1 MHGQTNRFIRD
12 ARIARTLRSH
22 STDAE
27 RKLWRHLRL
36 RQLDGCRFRRQ
47 HPLGNYVVDFVC
59 LDRRLVVE
67 VDGGQHASSTD
78 YRRRDENLQRQGFQ
92 VLRFW
97 NTEVLCNEASVLDRI
112 FDAPQKTAANPQHQT
127 DQGPLK

>member
-12 ARIARTLRSH
+12 RRIARTLRTH

-78 YRRRDENLQRQGFQ
+78 DRRRDENLQRQGFR

-97 NTEVLCNEASVLDRI
+97 NTEILCNVAFVLERI
-112 FDAPQKTAANPQHQT
+112 VDALQNIAAPP